1 MKTVRDQLGY
11 KMMLAFEGTSV
22 PERIANWLSERPT
35 GGVSYFLPYNV
46 RTPEQVRA
54 LSAELQSITAA
65 AGHPPLVIATDQEG
79 GQLNA
84 LGADTTQFAGNM
96 ALGATRDTDLAQ
108 RIGTATG
115 REMAAMGINA
125 NYAPNLDI
133 NTNPD
138 NSSCGI
144 RAFGDQSPLVTA
156 MARAYVT
163 GIQSAG
169 VAATIKHF
177 PGSGDS
183 QEDSHFEMPLIDHS
197 LERLNSVELPP
208 FQAAIDAGAK
218 LVMTGH
224 FAIPVLTGT
233 TETPA
238 TLSRAVMHDFIR
250 GTMGFKGVVISD
262 ALDMAALTQGAG
274 QIIDVIAAVRAE
286 VDLLLTTNQP
296 EKQERIYQSL
306 RLAHMRGLFSDAHV
320 TDSVQRILALKQWI
334 ATQIQPEIDVVGC
347 AGHQALAAELAQ
359 RSLTLVRNDA
369 GLLPLR
375 LENNARIVVVVPQ
388 PKDLTPADTSSYIDH
403 SLAEAI
409 RAYHPHVDEFIT
421 AHEPTDAEIAAL
433 REKMAH
439 YDLLILGTISAS
451 MNRAQ
456 TALAQALLETG
467 VPTVTVALR
476 TPYDIGVYPQAQ
488 TYVVTYSILPPS
500 MRALAAALCGNAQF
514 AGQLPV
520 SIPDSYTFGHGLSY

>member
-1 MKTVRDQLGY
+1 MTAVRDQLGY
-11 KMMLAFEGTSV
+11 KMMLAFEGMTV
-22 PERIANWLSERPT
+22 PERIRLWLAERPT
-35 GGVSYFLPYNV
+35 GGVTYFLPYNV
-46 RTPEQVRA
+46 RTPQQVRH
-54 LSAELQSITAA
+54 LSAELQAITSA
-65 AGHPPLVIATDQEG
+65 AGHPPLIIATDQEG

-84 LGADTTQFAGNM
+84 LGAATTQFAGNM

-108 RIGTATG
+108 RVAAATG
-115 REMAAMGINA
+115 REMAAMGINV

-144 RAFGDQSPLVTA
+144 RSFGDQSPLVTA
-156 MARAYVT
+156 MAHAYVT

-183 QEDSHFEMPLIDHS
+183 QQDSHFAMPLIDHS
-197 LERLNSVELPP
+197 LTRLNTVELPP
-208 FQAAIDAGAK
+208 FQAAIDAGAR

-224 FAIPVLTGT
+224 FAIPVLAGT
-233 TETPA
+233 VETPA
-238 TLSRAVMHDFIR
+238 TLSRAVVHDFVR

-296 EKQERIYQSL
+296 EVQERIYQSL
-306 RLAHMRGLFSDAHV
+306 RLAHRRALFSDAHV
-320 TDSVQRILALKQWI
+320 TDSVQRILALKHWI
-334 ATQIQPEIDVVGC
+334 AAQTRPEIDVVGC
-347 AGHQALAAELAQ
+347 ADHQLLAAELAR

-369 GLLPLR
+369 GLLPLQPAQDAR
-375 LENNARIVVVVPQ
+375 LAVIVPQ
-388 PKDLTPADTSSYIDH
+388 PQDLTPADTSSYIRH
-403 SLAEAI
+403 TLAEAM
-409 RAYHPHVDEFIT
+409 RSYHPSVDEFVT
-421 AHEPTDAEIAAL
+421 AHKPTDAEIAAL
-433 REKMAH
+433 REKAAH
-439 YDLLILGTISAS
+439 YDLLIVGTIGAS
-451 MNRAQ
+451 MNPAQ
-456 TALAQALLETG
+456 TALAQALLNTG

-488 TYVVTYSILPPS
+488 THVATYSILPPS
-500 MRALAAALCGNAQF
+500 MRALAAALWGQAQF
-514 AGQLPV
+514 EGQLPV
-520 SIPDSYTFGHGLSY
+520 SIPDSYAFGHGLSY